1 MKCFCLKHV
10 LFPGL
15 LLASGVW
22 AAEIAALPE
31 LASKNDREVE
41 VLPFRNPEPA
51 AGEGLSGLL
60 ELFGLSDLSGSQA
73 RSGGLLQD
81 DGDSSLTPE
90 PGSIVILAASSIPE
104 SSLRAIAKDA
114 ARLGIPLAL
123 SGLPV
128 KARREEAIAAAEKR
142 GDAKGAS
149 PFEIDREKTLA
160 LSRLLND
167 CGASAAAAP
176 GVWHAVRD
184 HLDSEP
190 AVPALVL
197 FGTDSIEVFPGDMR
211 PLKALFL
218 ASVRAKSPE
227 IRSLA
232 KERLKRRGLFE
243 EARSLFS

>member
-1 MKCFCLKHV
+1 MKRAFLARL
-10 LFPGL
+10 LFPGFL
-15 LLASGVW
+15 LLSSGVP
-22 AAEIAALPE
+22 AAEIASLPE
-31 LASKNDREVE
+31 LASNNDREVE
-41 VLPFRNPEPA
+41 VLPFPPLGTPAGAGFPGLPE
-51 AGEGLSGLL
+51 GISG
-60 ELFGLSDLSGSQA
+60 
-73 RSGGLLQD
+73 D
-81 DGDSSLTPE
+81 DGDSALTPE

-104 SSLRAIAKDA
+104 ASLRAIARDA

-149 PFEIDREKTLA
+149 PFVIDREKTLA

-184 HLDSEP
+184 RLEAEP

-197 FGTDSIEVFPGDMR
+197 FGTDSIEIFPGDMR

-218 ASVRAKSPE
+218 ASQRARSPE

-232 KERLKRRGLFE
+232 KERLKRRGVFE

>member
-1 MKCFCLKHV
+1 MRCSFLKHV

-15 LLASGVW
+15 LLLSSGIW
-22 AAEIAALPE
+22 AAEITALPE

-41 VLPFRNPEPA
+41 VLPSGTPEPA
-51 AGEGLSGLL
+51 AGEGFPGLS
-60 ELFGLSDLSGSQA
+60 GLSDLSGLEA
-73 RSGGLLQD
+73 RSGILPET

-90 PGSIVILAASSIPE
+90 PGSIVILAASSIPDA
-104 SSLRAIAKDA
+104 SLRAIAKDA

-128 KARREEAIAAAEKR
+128 KARRGEAIAAAEKR
-142 GDAKGAS
+142 SDAKGAS
-149 PFEIDREKTLA
+149 PFVIDREKTLA
-160 LSRLLND
+160 LSRLLNE

-184 HLDSEP
+184 RFDSDP

-197 FGTDSIEVFPGDMR
+197 FGTDLIEVFPGDMR
-211 PLKALFL
+211 PLKALYL
-218 ASVRAKSPE
+218 ASERAKSPE

>member
-1 MKCFCLKHV
+1 MRCFCFKRL

-31 LASKNDREVE
+31 LASKKDREVE
-41 VLPFRNPEPA
+41 VLPFSSPEPA
-51 AGEGLSGLL
+51 AGEGFSELFDLSKLSGW
-60 ELFGLSDLSGSQA
+60 EA
-73 RSGGLLQD
+73 RSGGFRKD
-81 DGDSSLTPE
+81 DGDASLTPE

-104 SSLRAIAKDA
+104 ASLRAIARDA
-114 ARLGIPLAL
+114 ERLGIPLAL

-149 PFEIDREKTLA
+149 PFVIDREKTLA

-184 HLDSEP
+184 RLDSEP

>member
-1 MKCFCLKHV
+1 MKRAFLS
-10 LFPGL
+10 GL
-15 LLASGVW
+15 LLPAFLFFTSVAS
-22 AAEIAALPE
+22 AAEIAALSE

-41 VLPFRNPEPA
+41 VLPFHSTGTPA
-51 AGEGLSGLL
+51 VEGFPGISEGISG
-60 ELFGLSDLSGSQA
+60 
-73 RSGGLLQD
+73 D
-81 DGDSSLTPE
+81 DGDSALTPE
-90 PGSIVILAASSIPE
+90 PGSILILAASSIPE
-104 SSLRAIAKDA
+104 ASLRAIARDA

-128 KARREEAIAAAEKR
+128 KARRAEAIAAAEKR

-149 PFEIDREKTLA
+149 PFVIDREKTLA

-184 HLDSEP
+184 RLDAEP

-197 FGTDSIEVFPGDMR
+197 FGTDSIEIFPGDMR

-218 ASVRAKSPE
+218 ASQRAHSPE

-232 KERLKRRGLFE
+232 KERLKLRGVFE